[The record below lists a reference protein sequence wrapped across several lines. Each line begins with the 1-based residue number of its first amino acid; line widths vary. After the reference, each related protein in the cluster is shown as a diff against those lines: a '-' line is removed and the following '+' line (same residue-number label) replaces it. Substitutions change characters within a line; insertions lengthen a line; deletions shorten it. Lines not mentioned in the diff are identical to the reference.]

1 VTLRQLLTFA
11 TVARLGSVQAS
22 ARELGISEPAV
33 SAAVG
38 TLRKEFGDRLYRREG
53 GALVLT
59 PAGRHLASL
68 AAEITDLADRARHA
82 DDEGGRRL
90 HVAVTVDVEEHV
102 VAPLLAAF
110 TDREPNLNATVGVE
124 SPERFADLLVHRRA
138 DITLGPR
145 PAVHGHRPLV
155 AVAFLRF
162 QLAVVASAAHPL
174 AGEATIEP
182 AVLERQPWCVG
193 PGGVGRDTAIGRLH
207 ASARITPAD
216 VRAFPSDAA
225 ALSAVA
231 AGDGIML
238 TLAHAALPE
247 LRRGAIVRIGVA
259 GTPIH
264 DQWYATTLD
273 ATRRCRRHRPGRPG
287 SPARAA
293 DAGPASATPSARPRP
308 GPAREDPG
316 RRRPHTATA
325 PARPGPAR
333 SHPHAPPC
341 PAPRSAPH

>member
-1 VTLRQLLTFA
+1 MTLRQLLTFA

-162 QLAVVASAAHPL
+162 QLAIVASAAHPL

-273 ATRRCRRHRPGRPG
+273 EPSCLTAALALRRFATSAEAIQAISATRRGVPAARVRPPVH
-287 SPARAA
+287 
-293 DAGPASATPSARPRP
+293 ATLWQSVA
-308 GPAREDPG
+308 
-316 RRRPHTATA
+316 RRR
-325 PARPGPAR
+325 G
-333 SHPHAPPC
+333 
-341 PAPRSAPH
+341 

>member
-1 VTLRQLLTFA
+1 MTLRQLLTFA

-273 ATRRCRRHRPGRPG
+273 EPSCLTAALALRRFATSAEAIQAISATRRGVPAARVRPPVH
-287 SPARAA
+287 
-293 DAGPASATPSARPRP
+293 ATLWQSVA
-308 GPAREDPG
+308 
-316 RRRPHTATA
+316 RRR
-325 PARPGPAR
+325 G
-333 SHPHAPPC
+333 
-341 PAPRSAPH
+341 

>member
-11 TVARLGSVQAS
+11 TVARLGSVQSS

-162 QLAVVASAAHPL
+162 QLAIVASAAHPL

-273 ATRRCRRHRPGRPG
+273 EPSCLTAALALRRFATSAEAIQAISATRRGVPAARVRPPVH
-287 SPARAA
+287 
-293 DAGPASATPSARPRP
+293 ATLWQSVA
-308 GPAREDPG
+308 
-316 RRRPHTATA
+316 RRR
-325 PARPGPAR
+325 G
-333 SHPHAPPC
+333 
-341 PAPRSAPH
+341 

>member
-162 QLAVVASAAHPL
+162 QLAIVASAAHPL

-273 ATRRCRRHRPGRPG
+273 EPSCLTAALALRRFATSAEAIQAISATRRGVPAARVRPPVH
-287 SPARAA
+287 
-293 DAGPASATPSARPRP
+293 ATLWQSVA
-308 GPAREDPG
+308 
-316 RRRPHTATA
+316 RRR
-325 PARPGPAR
+325 G
-333 SHPHAPPC
+333 
-341 PAPRSAPH
+341 

>member
-1 VTLRQLLTFA
+1 M
-11 TVARLGSVQAS
+11 
-22 ARELGISEPAV
+22 
-33 SAAVG
+33 
-38 TLRKEFGDRLYRREG
+38 
-53 GALVLT
+53 
-59 PAGRHLASL
+59 
-68 AAEITDLADRARHA
+68 
-82 DDEGGRRL
+82 
-90 HVAVTVDVEEHV
+90 AVTVDVEEHV

-273 ATRRCRRHRPGRPG
+273 EPSCLTAALALRRFATSAEAIQAISATRRGVPAARVRPPVH
-287 SPARAA
+287 
-293 DAGPASATPSARPRP
+293 ATLWQSVA
-308 GPAREDPG
+308 
-316 RRRPHTATA
+316 RRR
-325 PARPGPAR
+325 G
-333 SHPHAPPC
+333 
-341 PAPRSAPH
+341 